1 MATLPHN
8 AQVTLAIPLFLQC
21 SKFSPTLGP
30 LQASLVAQWV
40 KNLTAMWDT
49 WVCYLGQEDPLE
61 KGRLPTP
68 VFWSGEFHGLYSPW
82 GRKESD
88 TTEQLSLSLFKLTKY
103 YLLYVSEAAQPH
115 QYSKKEKTWETISI
129 CQNKSFKK

>member
-88 TTEQLSLSLFKLTKY
+88 TTERSFSGPLHLLLPLPRLSYILSNPL
-103 YLLYVSEAAQPH
+103 H
-115 QYSKKEKTWETISI
+115 QAD
-129 CQNKSFKK
+129 F